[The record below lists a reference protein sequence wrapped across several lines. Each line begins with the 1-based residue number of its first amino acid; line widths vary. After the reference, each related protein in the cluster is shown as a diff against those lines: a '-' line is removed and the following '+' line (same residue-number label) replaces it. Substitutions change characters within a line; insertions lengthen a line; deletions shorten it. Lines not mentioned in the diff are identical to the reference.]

1 MLTKILAWTSLA
13 LTIIFAILTLVA
25 VFAGGQLGA
34 LVPTLIL
41 WGAVPVAAV
50 AILLALTLLVLSV
63 WQS

>member
-25 VFAGGQLGA
+25 VFAGSQLGA
-34 LVPTLIL
+34 LVPTLSL
-41 WGAVPVAAV
+41 WGAVPAAAV
-50 AILLALTLLVLSV
+50 AILLAVTLLVLSV